1 VVVTSLRKAVREAL
15 RQAPWGLL
23 LFSLAG
29 CTRSEP
35 LEVSQ
40 ADLQE
45 RKLWRAGV
53 ETFAPDEYR
62 TYRSQLRRA
71 KDALIETD
79 KQFIWF
85 RNYDELSK
93 QFKLVIARGDEIQA
107 TIAGR
112 RESQKA
118 GIAERLAAQRD
129 RIDRLDTLT
138 TLISVGKSSRE
149 FLAKAELLTDEAE
162 GLAGR
167 ERYVDAEERL
177 KRAATFMQIA
187 KEVITPAL
195 KRFVDQEQISLWR
208 RKVDETIRESQI
220 RGSYAIVVSKVDR
233 QLYLYRAGRLVKTYD
248 VGLGSRSIS
257 DKICAGDKATPEGKY
272 RITKKLAQS
281 RYYKALLINY
291 PNDEDRRQFAIAK
304 SRGAIS
310 RRAGIGGLIE
320 IHGGGKDGLTYGCVA
335 LDDHQMAEI
344 YALADVDTPVTIVGA
359 RDYENSVTQAL
370 KGL

>member
-1 VVVTSLRKAVREAL
+1 VVGNSLRKVVRGAL
-15 RQAPWGLL
+15 RRAPWGLL

-29 CTRSEP
+29 CSRSEP
-35 LEVSQ
+35 FEASLAE
-40 ADLQE
+40 LQE
-45 RKLWRAGV
+45 RKLWRADV
-53 ETFAPDEYR
+53 ETFAADEYR
-62 TYRSQLRRA
+62 AYRSQLRRA
-71 KDALIETD
+71 KDALIDNEN
-79 KQFIWF
+79 KFVWF
-85 RNYDELSK
+85 RDYDALTQ
-93 QFKLVIARGDEIQA
+93 QFKQVIARGDEIQA
-107 TIAGR
+107 SILER
-112 RESQKA
+112 REKQKS
-118 GIAERLAAQRD
+118 GIEERLHAQRD
-129 RIDRLDTLT
+129 KIDRLDTLT
-138 TLISVGKSSRE
+138 TCISVGRSARE

-167 ERYVDAEERL
+167 GMYQDAEERL
-177 KRAATFMQIA
+177 KRATTFLQIA

-195 KRFVDQEQISLWR
+195 KRFVDQEQISFWR
-208 RKVDETIRESQI
+208 RKVDETIRESQV

-233 QLYLYRAGRLVKTYD
+233 QLYLYKAGRLVKTFD

-257 DKICAGDKATPEGKY
+257 DKVCAGDKATPEGKY

-281 RYYKALLINY
+281 RYYKALLIDY
-291 PNDEDRRQFAIAK
+291 PNEEDRRQFALAK

-320 IHGGGKDGLTYGCVA
+320 IHGGGKDGQTYGCVA
-335 LDDHQMAEI
+335 LDDYQMAEI